1 MTMRHS
7 SALLG
12 LCVAIATMVL
22 LSPALAQAQARGGE
36 QWVVP
41 RTSDG
46 HPDLQGN
53 WTNQT
58 ITPMQ
63 RREGQDRILTWDE
76 VAEREG
82 RVVERSQ
89 AGAEASDPDR
99 PPLEAG
105 SNVGA
110 YNNVYFEFGQRVA
123 IVNGEPLSSLI
134 TSPDNGRKPA
144 LTPEGERRRD
154 EIREFRSQFG
164 PSDNPEN
171 RVLQD
176 RCLVSFTNH
185 GGPPMTPN
193 YGYNSNYTIV
203 QTADY
208 VMIHTEQ
215 VHDTRIIYLREPE
228 PVPDDVRPWFGC
240 SYGHW
245 EGETLV
251 VETTNIHPLQQYRPR
266 GFVDAGVWEV
276 RPSPSMKI
284 TERLTRVDEDGILYE
299 FTIEDPETY
308 TRPWSGQ
315 VPFWRFD
322 NLLYEYNCH
331 EGNYAMSNI
340 LSGARFQER
349 EGNNERD

>member
-12 LCVAIATMVL
+12 LCVAIATMAL
-22 LSPALAQAQARGGE
+22 LSPATAQAPARTGE

-41 RTSDG
+41 RTADG

-105 SNVGA
+105 SSVGA
-110 YNNVYFEFGQRVA
+110 YNNVYFEFGQQVA

-154 EIREFRSQFG
+154 ERREFMSQFG
-164 PSDNPEN
+164 PADNPEN
-171 RVLQD
+171 RTLQD

-193 YGYNSNYTIV
+193 YAYNSNYTIV

-208 VMIHTEQ
+208 VMLHYEM
-215 VHDTRIIYLREPE
+215 VHDTRIIRLGEPD
-228 PVPDDVRPWFGC
+228 PLPPHMRPWFGD
-240 SYGHW
+240 SWGRW
-245 EGETLV
+245 EGNTLV
-251 VETTNIHPLQQYRPR
+251 VETTNIYPLQDYMGIHPTPDLT
-266 GFVDAGVWEV
+266 VH
-276 RPSPSMKI
+276 
-284 TERLTRVDEDGILYE
+284 ERFTRVDEETILYE
-299 FTIEDPETY
+299 FTVDDPTTY
-308 TRPWSGQ
+308 VEPWGGI
-315 VPFWRFD
+315 VPFKRFD
-322 NLLYEYNCH
+322 DLLYEYNCH

-340 LSGARFQER
+340 LSGARYEER
-349 EGNNERD
+349 EGGRK

>member
-208 VMIHTEQ
+208 EMLHYEM
-215 VHDTRIIYLREPE
+215 VHDTRIIRLGEPD
-228 PVPDDVRPWFGC
+228 PLPAHMRPWFGD
-240 SYGHW
+240 SWGVW
-245 EGETLV
+245 EGNTLV
-251 VETTNIHPLQQYRPR
+251 VETTNIYPLQDYMGIHPTP
-266 GFVDAGVWEV
+266 DL
-276 RPSPSMKI
+276 
-284 TERLTRVDEDGILYE
+284 TLHERFTRVDEETILYE
-299 FTIEDPETY
+299 FTVDDPTTY
-308 TRPWSGQ
+308 VEPWGGI
-315 VPFWRFD
+315 VPFKRFD
-322 NLLYEYNCH
+322 ELLYEYNCH

-340 LSGARFQER
+340 LSGARYQER
-349 EGNNERD
+349 EGGRN

>member
-1 MTMRHS
+1 
-7 SALLG
+7 
-12 LCVAIATMVL
+12 
-22 LSPALAQAQARGGE
+22 
-36 QWVVP
+36 
-41 RTSDG
+41 
-46 HPDLQGN
+46 
-53 WTNQT
+53 
-58 ITPMQ
+58 
-63 RREGQDRILTWDE
+63 
-76 VAEREG
+76 
-82 RVVERSQ
+82 
-89 AGAEASDPDR
+89 
-99 PPLEAG
+99 
-105 SNVGA
+105 
-110 YNNVYFEFGQRVA
+110 
-123 IVNGEPLSSLI
+123 
-134 TSPDNGRKPA
+134 
-144 LTPEGERRRD
+144 
-154 EIREFRSQFG
+154 
-164 PSDNPEN
+164 
-171 RVLQD
+171 
-176 RCLVSFTNH
+176 
-185 GGPPMTPN
+185 
-193 YGYNSNYTIV
+193 
-203 QTADY
+203 
-208 VMIHTEQ
+208 MIHTEQ

-228 PVPDDVRPWFGC
+228 PVPDDVRPWFGV

-299 FTIEDPETY
+299 FKIEDPETY

>member
-1 MTMRHS
+1 MTMRHA

-22 LSPALAQAQARGGE
+22 LSSALAQAQARGGE

-208 VMIHTEQ
+208 VMLHYEM
-215 VHDTRIIYLREPE
+215 VHDTRIIRLGEPD
-228 PVPDDVRPWFGC
+228 PLPAHMRPWFGD
-240 SYGHW
+240 SWGVW
-245 EGETLV
+245 EGNTLV
-251 VETTNIHPLQQYRPR
+251 VETTNIYPLQDYMGIHPTPDLT
-266 GFVDAGVWEV
+266 VH
-276 RPSPSMKI
+276 
-284 TERLTRVDEDGILYE
+284 ERFTRVDEETILYE
-299 FTIEDPETY
+299 FTVDDPTTY
-308 TRPWSGQ
+308 VEPWGGI
-315 VPFWRFD
+315 VPFKRFD
-322 NLLYEYNCH
+322 ELLYEYNCH

-340 LSGARFQER
+340 LSGARYQER
-349 EGNNERD
+349 EGGRN

>member
-208 VMIHTEQ
+208 VMLHYEM
-215 VHDTRIIYLREPE
+215 VHDTRIIRLGEPD
-228 PVPDDVRPWFGC
+228 PLPAHMRPWFGD
-240 SYGHW
+240 SWGVW
-245 EGETLV
+245 EGNTLV
-251 VETTNIHPLQQYRPR
+251 VETPNIYPLQDYMGIHPTPDLT
-266 GFVDAGVWEV
+266 VH
-276 RPSPSMKI
+276 
-284 TERLTRVDEDGILYE
+284 ERFTRVDEETILYE
-299 FTIEDPETY
+299 FTVDDPTTY
-308 TRPWSGQ
+308 VEPWGGI
-315 VPFWRFD
+315 VPFKRFD
-322 NLLYEYNCH
+322 ELLYEYNCH
-331 EGNYAMSNI
+331 ERNYAMSNI
-340 LSGARFQER
+340 LSGARYQER
-349 EGNNERD
+349 EGGRN

>member
-22 LSPALAQAQARGGE
+22 LSPALAQAPARGGE

-82 RVVERSQ
+82 RGVERSQ

-208 VMIHTEQ
+208 VMLHYEM
-215 VHDTRIIYLREPE
+215 VHDTRIIRLGEPD
-228 PVPDDVRPWFGC
+228 PLPAHMRPWFGD
-240 SYGHW
+240 SWGRW
-245 EGETLV
+245 EGNTLV
-251 VETTNIHPLQQYRPR
+251 VETTNIYPLQDYMGIHPTPDLT
-266 GFVDAGVWEV
+266 VH
-276 RPSPSMKI
+276 
-284 TERLTRVDEDGILYE
+284 ERFTRVDEETIRYE
-299 FTIEDPETY
+299 FTGDDPTTY
-308 TRPWSGQ
+308 VEPWGGI
-315 VPFWRFD
+315 VPFKRFD
-322 NLLYEYNCH
+322 ELLYEYNCH

-340 LSGARFQER
+340 LSGARYQER
-349 EGNNERD
+349 EGGRN

>member
-208 VMIHTEQ
+208 VMLHYEM
-215 VHDTRIIYLREPE
+215 VHDTRIIRLGEPD
-228 PVPDDVRPWFGC
+228 PLPAHMRPWFGD
-240 SYGHW
+240 SWGRW
-245 EGETLV
+245 EGNTLV
-251 VETTNIHPLQQYRPR
+251 VETTNIYPLQDYMGIHPTPDLT
-266 GFVDAGVWEV
+266 VH
-276 RPSPSMKI
+276 
-284 TERLTRVDEDGILYE
+284 ERFTRVDEETILYE
-299 FTIEDPETY
+299 FTVDDPTTY
-308 TRPWSGQ
+308 VEPWSGI
-315 VPFWRFD
+315 VPFKRFD
-322 NLLYEYNCH
+322 ELLYEYNCH

-340 LSGARFQER
+340 LSGARYQER
-349 EGNNERD
+349 EGGRN

>member
-208 VMIHTEQ
+208 VMLHYEM
-215 VHDTRIIYLREPE
+215 VHDTRIIRLGEPD
-228 PVPDDVRPWFGC
+228 PLPAHMRPWFGD
-240 SYGHW
+240 SWGVW
-245 EGETLV
+245 EGNTLV
-251 VETTNIHPLQQYRPR
+251 VETTNI
-266 GFVDAGVWEV
+266 
-276 RPSPSMKI
+276 
-284 TERLTRVDEDGILYE
+284 
-299 FTIEDPETY
+299 
-308 TRPWSGQ
+308 
-315 VPFWRFD
+315 
-322 NLLYEYNCH
+322 
-331 EGNYAMSNI
+331 
-340 LSGARFQER
+340 
-349 EGNNERD
+349 

>member
-134 TSPDNGRKPA
+134 TSPDNGRRPA
-144 LTPEGERRRD
+144 LTPEGARRRD
-154 EIREFRSQFG
+154 ERRRGQRWRTQCREEPGSQGQEEGSEGQGEGKRLDDSFHGSGIWVERKSPHANGGIPHDQRPLCPAWQAIPSFVPSKPNPSVVVALQLTYFFSILRSLEIH
-164 PSDNPEN
+164 SIIE
-171 RVLQD
+171 LI
-176 RCLVSFTNH
+176 LSF
-185 GGPPMTPN
+185 
-193 YGYNSNYTIV
+193 I
-203 QTADY
+203 
-208 VMIHTEQ
+208 
-215 VHDTRIIYLREPE
+215 
-228 PVPDDVRPWFGC
+228 FGC
-240 SYGHW
+240 A
-245 EGETLV
+245 
-251 VETTNIHPLQQYRPR
+251 RP
-266 GFVDAGVWEV
+266 
-276 RPSPSMKI
+276 
-284 TERLTRVDEDGILYE
+284 Y
-299 FTIEDPETY
+299 
-308 TRPWSGQ
+308 
-315 VPFWRFD
+315 
-322 NLLYEYNCH
+322 
-331 EGNYAMSNI
+331 
-340 LSGARFQER
+340 
-349 EGNNERD
+349 

>member
-208 VMIHTEQ
+208 VMLHYEM
-215 VHDTRIIYLREPE
+215 VHDTRIIRLGEPD
-228 PVPDDVRPWFGC
+228 PLPAHMRPWFGD
-240 SYGHW
+240 SWGRW
-245 EGETLV
+245 DGNTLV
-251 VETTNIHPLQQYRPR
+251 VETTNIYPLQDYMGIHPTPDLT
-266 GFVDAGVWEV
+266 VH
-276 RPSPSMKI
+276 
-284 TERLTRVDEDGILYE
+284 ERFTRVDQETILYE
-299 FTIEDPETY
+299 FTVDDPTTY
-308 TRPWSGQ
+308 VEPWGGT
-315 VPFWRFD
+315 VPFKRFD
-322 NLLYEYNCH
+322 ELLYEYNCH

-340 LSGARFQER
+340 LSGARYQER
-349 EGNNERD
+349 EGGRN

>member
-208 VMIHTEQ
+208 VMLHYEM
-215 VHDTRIIYLREPE
+215 VHDTRIIRLGEPD
-228 PVPDDVRPWFGC
+228 PLPAHMRPWFGD
-240 SYGHW
+240 SWGVW
-245 EGETLV
+245 EGNTLV
-251 VETTNIHPLQQYRPR
+251 VETTNIYPLQDYMGIHPTPDLT
-266 GFVDAGVWEV
+266 VH
-276 RPSPSMKI
+276 
-284 TERLTRVDEDGILYE
+284 ERFTRVDEETILYE
-299 FTIEDPETY
+299 FTVDDPTTY
-308 TRPWSGQ
+308 VEPWSGI
-315 VPFWRFD
+315 VPFKRFD
-322 NLLYEYNCH
+322 ELLYEYNCH

-340 LSGARFQER
+340 LSGARYQER
-349 EGNNERD
+349 EGGRN

>member
-203 QTADY
+203 QTPDY
-208 VMIHTEQ
+208 VMLHYEM
-215 VHDTRIIYLREPE
+215 VHDTRIIRLGEPD
-228 PVPDDVRPWFGC
+228 PLPAHMRPWFGD
-240 SYGHW
+240 SWGVW
-245 EGETLV
+245 EGNTLV
-251 VETTNIHPLQQYRPR
+251 VETTNIYPLQDYMGIHPTPDLT
-266 GFVDAGVWEV
+266 VH
-276 RPSPSMKI
+276 
-284 TERLTRVDEDGILYE
+284 ERFTRVDEETILYE
-299 FTIEDPETY
+299 FTVDDPTTY
-308 TRPWSGQ
+308 VEPWGGI
-315 VPFWRFD
+315 VPFKRFD
-322 NLLYEYNCH
+322 ELLYEYNCH

-340 LSGARFQER
+340 LSGARYQER
-349 EGNNERD
+349 EGGRN

>member
-208 VMIHTEQ
+208 VMLHYEM
-215 VHDTRIIYLREPE
+215 VHDTRIIRLGEPD
-228 PVPDDVRPWFGC
+228 PLPAHMRPWFGD
-240 SYGHW
+240 SWGRW
-245 EGETLV
+245 DGNTLV
-251 VETTNIHPLQQYRPR
+251 VETTNIYPLQDYMGIHPTPDLT
-266 GFVDAGVWEV
+266 VH
-276 RPSPSMKI
+276 
-284 TERLTRVDEDGILYE
+284 ERFTRVDEETILYE
-299 FTIEDPETY
+299 FTVDDPTTY
-308 TRPWSGQ
+308 VEPWSGI
-315 VPFWRFD
+315 VPFKRFD
-322 NLLYEYNCH
+322 ELLYEYNCH

-340 LSGARFQER
+340 LSGARYQER
-349 EGNNERD
+349 EGGRN

>member
-123 IVNGEPLSSLI
+123 IVNGEPLSSPI

-208 VMIHTEQ
+208 VMLHYEM
-215 VHDTRIIYLREPE
+215 VHDTRIIRLGEPD
-228 PVPDDVRPWFGC
+228 PLPAHMRPWFGD
-240 SYGHW
+240 SWGVW
-245 EGETLV
+245 EGNTLV
-251 VETTNIHPLQQYRPR
+251 VETTNIYPLQDYMGIHPTPDLT
-266 GFVDAGVWEV
+266 VH
-276 RPSPSMKI
+276 
-284 TERLTRVDEDGILYE
+284 ERFTRVDEETILYE
-299 FTIEDPETY
+299 FTVDDPTTY
-308 TRPWSGQ
+308 VEPWGGI
-315 VPFWRFD
+315 VPFKRFD
-322 NLLYEYNCH
+322 ELLYEYNCH

-340 LSGARFQER
+340 LSGARYQER
-349 EGNNERD
+349 EGGRN